1 MIIRSTFSR
10 SPALRQLGVRFA
22 GFKAA
27 MKAGLAGLG
36 AASAV
41 ALAAAVTPAAAG
53 QVTPLDIGVR
63 DTTALLFSGAVQ
75 AGDLARLQAETAKVP
90 AGQRIVLMLE
100 SGGGLIS
107 EGLAIG
113 RFVASSKIT
122 TTVVAGPGCHSAC
135 TLIFL
140 AGRDASAKPMRIMM
154 AGARI
159 GFHQA
164 SSGQLRPDQ
173 TVTAAEAAA
182 AQTGVQNAIA
192 AIDAYFRELGIQSE
206 FLTLTLSAPNSTVNL
221 LRELDALR
229 LGIFV
234 MDPSTQKLLT
244 PDGFKQQLTSR

>member
-1 MIIRSTFSR
+1 MFRPLTR
-10 SPALRQLGVRFA
+10 T
-22 GFKAA
+22 
-27 MKAGLAGLG
+27 
-36 AASAV
+36 SAV
-41 ALAAAVTPAAAG
+41 PTTAGDRRSGLKATVAGWLATCAIALTAVTATPAAAA
-53 QVTPLDIGVR
+53 TITRIDIGLR
-63 DTTALLFSGAVQ
+63 DTTALVYSGPVQ
-75 AGDLARLQAETAKVP
+75 RGDLARLQAETAKVP

-100 SGGGLIS
+100 SGGGLIT

-113 RFVASSKIT
+113 RYVSASKIT
-122 TTVVAGPGCHSAC
+122 TSVVAGPGCHSAC

-140 AGRDASAKPMRIMM
+140 AGRDAASGKAMRIMM
-154 AGARI
+154 SGARI

-164 SSGQLRPDQ
+164 SSGTIRPDQ

-182 AQTGVQNAIA
+182 AQTNVQTAIA
-192 AIDAYFRELGIQSE
+192 QIDAYFRELGIHSE

-244 PDGFKQQLTSR
+244 PEGFSQQISSR